1 LRLKLT
7 DPSGRGL
14 ESRVEFTSEA
24 NDYRKTFAPM
34 SVYTA
39 GISAEYEKT
48 IGGIV
53 KPNTVRDSRTGLH
66 EQADLSGGSFDRGG
80 ASAKA
85 QYGWGRNSA
94 AVSADGDHTDRDR
107 VNVSVRH
114 ELSRFL
120 VPNEQLQQAAGQ
132 RQDRDN
138 FETMGMVSYQHVFF
152 SECGRRFF
160 RNGSG
165 QRQRSVF
172 ESELDA
178 CDRVPEQQLS

>member
-1 LRLKLT
+1 
-7 DPSGRGL
+7 
-14 ESRVEFTSEA
+14 
-24 NDYRKTFAPM
+24 M

-39 GISAEYEKT
+39 GIPAEYEKT

-53 KPNTVRDSRTGLH
+53 ELNTVRDSRTGLH

-107 VNVSVRH
+107 VSVSARH

-132 RQDRDN
+132 RQDRDH
-138 FETMGMVSYQHVFF
+138 FETMGMASYQHVFF
-152 SECGRRFF
+152 SEGGRPR
-160 RNGSG
+160 
-165 QRQRSVF
+165 RS
-172 ESELDA
+172 
-178 CDRVPEQQLS
+178 P